1 MKNNSDN
8 ILQKIH
14 VLAPDKVDT
23 DKFLDRLH
31 LSIKERDENQRV
43 FKTSIIMII
52 VLFILS
58 YMRFDIPSEIERS
71 YYISESDNLFKTDIW
86 SIEID
91 SNYVDDNYSNELAY
105 FLLNEG
111 DLWEAL
117 DVFNEI
123 LLDKEES

>member
-86 SIEID
+86 SIETD

>member
-91 SNYVDDNYSNELAY
+91 SDYVDDNYSNELAY

>member
-52 VLFILS
+52 VFSLAMSGL
-58 YMRFDIPSEIERS
+58 
-71 YYISESDNLFKTDIW
+71 
-86 SIEID
+86 IEI
-91 SNYVDDNYSNELAY
+91 
-105 FLLNEG
+105 
-111 DLWEAL
+111 
-117 DVFNEI
+117 I
-123 LLDKEES
+123 

>member
-8 ILQKIH
+8 ILKKIH

-86 SIEID
+86 SIETD
-91 SNYVDDNYSNELAY
+91 SDYVDDNYSNELAY

>member
-43 FKTSIIMII
+43 FKTSIIMIV

>member
-71 YYISESDNLFKTDIW
+71 YYISESDNLFKTDIS

>member
-86 SIEID
+86 SIETD
-91 SNYVDDNYSNELAY
+91 SDYVDDNYSNELAY